1 MIEGLRRARPAFL
14 VSVTSADEAELAL
27 RGGADVID
35 CKDPEGGALGALAA
49 ETVCDVVLRVA
60 RRLPVSATIGD
71 LPSSAGAMVRAASA
85 MASTGVDIVKVGF
98 FADGDPVDA
107 IAALG
112 RQDLGPA
119 RLVAVLMA
127 DLGADFTLIPAL
139 SVAGFVGVMLDTAD
153 KSAGRLTGIL
163 PENRLREFV
172 QLAHSHGLFAGLA
185 GSLRLS
191 DVARLAQLEPD
202 VLGFRGALC
211 AAGRA
216 SAVDPDKIA
225 RIRFEINET
234 RPAKYVPEKSLA

>member
-14 VSVTSADEAELAL
+14 ASVMSADEAELAL

-35 CKDPEGGALGALAA
+35 CKDPAGGALGALAG
-49 ETVCDVVLRVA
+49 ETVREVVSRVA
-60 RRLPVSATIGD
+60 GRLPVSATIGD
-71 LPSSAGAMVRAASA
+71 LPASAGVLVRAATA

-98 FADGDPVDA
+98 FADGDPVEA

-127 DLGADFTLIPAL
+127 DRGTDFTLVPAL
-139 SVAGFVGVMLDTAD
+139 SGAGFVGVMLDTAD
-153 KSAGRLTGIL
+153 KSAGRLTSIL
-163 PENRLREFV
+163 AENRLREFV
-172 QLAHSHGLFAGLA
+172 QLAHAHGLFAGLA

-191 DVARLAQLEPD
+191 DVARLTPLEPD

-225 RIRFEINET
+225 GIRFEINET
-234 RPAKYVPEKSLA
+234 RPATYVPEKTLV